1 MQPKAK
7 IIKSFYFISK
17 RGKDT
22 EMREWDVIADNS
34 GEKARYFKTSWRFWR
49 VLGRQL
55 ISLVNLQL
63 YESK

>member
-22 EMREWDVIADNS
+22 EMREMRRNC
-34 GEKARYFKTSWRFWR
+34 
-49 VLGRQL
+49 
-55 ISLVNLQL
+55 
-63 YESK
+63 